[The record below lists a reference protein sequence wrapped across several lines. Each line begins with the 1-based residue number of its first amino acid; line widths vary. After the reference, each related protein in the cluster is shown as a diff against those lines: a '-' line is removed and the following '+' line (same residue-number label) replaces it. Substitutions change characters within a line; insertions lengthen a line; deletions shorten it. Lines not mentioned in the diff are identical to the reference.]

1 MPGPLTII
9 SLLLLGGVVS
19 AAALF
24 WLLTALD
31 RNGDLTKAV
40 QKLFR
45 RGPKAPQAPGP
56 DHYYTAFWAK
66 RG

>member
-9 SLLLLGGVVS
+9 SVLLLGGVVS
-19 AAALF
+19 VAALF

-40 QKLFR
+40 QKPFR
-45 RGPKAPQAPGP
+45 RGPKAPQTPGA
-56 DHYYTAFWAK
+56 DHYYTAFWA
-66 RG
+66 RRS